1 MKSNTKKR
9 LIAFMLCMVLVLS
22 STISAF
28 ADDLD
33 TQTQDQTTTMAE
45 PTTGT
50 QEAVENKAQTEQPV
64 AETPAQ
70 NTEEVAPQTNDN
82 QSEAAEQPTVS
93 SEENNASN
101 ETIECE
107 ATQLKQ
113 EVDNGNDTKTTV
125 VADIPAGAFHA
136 HASEI
141 TMEVKRLSTE
151 DVDDAVIVKLIKN
164 ALTTNTSLSNYVL
177 YDVVFKVNNVE
188 TEPLK
193 SIDINFKGSG
203 LKVKDTKKATAF
215 YFAPAKSEDGIEE
228 DLLVE
233 LPQREDKIKELL
245 DTGTDKTREQIED
258 EFDFSELSVKDEV
271 ADELKM
277 EVRKNQVYGCYV
289 VEDTKETKKSKNTY
303 KSTTANISNDTTT
316 LANET
321 DEPPVVLSA
330 NEITLAYEY
339 GKLTA
344 SYTGSSTDYGYVWFR
359 NINNNG
365 FVAQSPTRYT
375 STTGTALGR
384 DIKADGT
391 ELYIALNGGALGYK
405 RNGVTNNKVQYYV
418 AVYNQKDIESDG
430 TPVSGAIPVATSSV
444 YNVTSYYEV
453 QNGSFETPEV
463 YSNYNHWQYSNSAYA
478 SAGGVWQTTGVGTG
492 NHASHDIEIIN
503 TEDGGFKS
511 PYSWYG
517 SDKAAD
523 GNQFAELNCEAAGAL
538 YQDVLTTPGET
549 LNYQLAHRA
558 RGSNANSTPETDTMY
573 VVIMSTEMAITQGV
587 TTQDKVQ
594 DIINNPGNYP
604 GATVAQYSATDQA
617 WSIHQGSYRVLASSQ
632 YSTRFFFVSGATA
645 SGKNTVGNFLDDIKF
660 TRDVLTPVEGTAN
673 VTFTKTINGL
683 ETSSEA
689 DKIARGLTFTVGGKT
704 LRYSDL
710 TWSWANGVY
719 TGSTTFTLSKS
730 ECGTLDVKE
739 EGTLDATGYTRS
751 SALFVNN
758 TIANN
763 GTSGSATVKVNRT
776 VAIEFKNNYTK
787 NSNPGGNGGSGEE
800 DKNVMTHEKY
810 IKKNADGTYDITLN
824 ASGSIGSQTNKAKLD
839 IVLVVDTSG
848 SMDDDDKLEDTKKA
862 INALVDVFANDDKKV
877 DVQYKL
883 VTFSTSSN
891 IKTDK
896 WVSGKSLKEKVK
908 KLEADGGT
916 NYDKGLANAATAI
929 NSSTREGAKK
939 IVIFLTDGQP
949 TYYGDRSKGYGNQ
962 TSKSTLDAA
971 IESARKISCS
981 GFYAVG
987 IGLPDTTNIYTH
999 DGTLNNQNNLKWN
1012 HGHWEGDWWSKGW
1025 VDDPCPDGGKN
1036 QDGYDVYEQISGLEI
1051 LTRVANATSANTK
1064 EPINL
1069 SSSSELT
1076 DKFKDIAGETLNF
1089 TCSNVVISDTLSKY
1103 VKTTDSSKIKV
1114 NVAKMNEDGKTFTDI
1129 SGDGREFTLEVAR
1142 SEAGGDVYEGTTKIA
1157 TARYSVDS
1165 ETGRETATLT
1175 FEPDYELKK
1184 DYYYYISITNV
1195 TPTDEAFNEYLTN
1208 GYPSEGS
1215 DYTDASGDGYVAI
1228 NTGDTITSSKKD
1240 GFYSNAKA
1248 TISYKWKNKEYKENY
1263 PNPVVQVE
1271 PITVKKE
1278 WDGIQNPTDTVLV
1291 QLVDK
1296 VGKPVEGRILKLS
1309 SQNDYTAKM
1318 AVEQASNY
1326 SGVREL
1332 KKVSK
1337 DTANAIQFEGSSYTM
1352 VDNNGTLSIGDSSYK
1367 VTYAN
1372 GNNSTYTITNTKS
1385 SQKIKILKKRSG
1397 SGSSDIYLKG
1407 AEFTLVNSKGNI
1419 IKIGTNTNGTYIS
1432 DENGLVLEGDIDYG
1446 TYTLKE
1452 VKAPSGYMLLESP
1465 VTINVDENGI
1475 TVANSPVGKVTC
1487 EKTDNNIYTISVTNA
1502 MLYSLPSTGGIGI
1515 YLYMIGG
1522 MLLMFAAVWILYKN
1536 KCKEVLGK

>member
-1 MKSNTKKR
+1 MKSKTFKR
-9 LIAFMLCMVLVLS
+9 CIAIMLCMVIVLS
-22 STISAF
+22 GSGYLLAESLQEGTIAGTETEVQSEEGTTVEEEQNST
-28 ADDLD
+28 DEGTVEVDVPENEEE
-33 TQTQDQTTTMAE
+33 QTQENAE
-45 PTTGT
+45 APAKEETPS
-50 QEAVENKAQTEQPV
+50 ETEEQV
-64 AETPAQ
+64 AETPAAE
-70 NTEEVAPQTNDN
+70 TPAEEEVAGQ
-82 QSEAAEQPTVS
+82 
-93 SEENNASN
+93 
-101 ETIECE
+101 
-107 ATQLKQ
+107 ATSITK
-113 EVDNGNDTKTTV
+113 EIKDANGNVICTV
-125 VADIPAGAFHA
+125 VADVPEGAFDA
-136 HASEI
+136 KPSELEM
-141 TMEVKRLSTE
+141 TVDTLTNTE
-151 DVDDAVIVKLIKN
+151 EENVGKLIED
-164 ALTTNTSLSNYVL
+164 ALTENTYVENCVM
-177 YDVVFKVNNVE
+177 YRVTFKVNGTD
-188 TEPLK
+188 TEPTK
-193 SIDINFKGSG
+193 SVDVDFKGTG
-203 LKVKDTKKATAF
+203 LQVADASEANVF
-215 YFAPAKSEDGIEE
+215 YFAPAKSESGINE
-228 DLLVE
+228 DTLVE
-233 LPQREDKIKELL
+233 IPQREAKMQELL
-245 DTGTDKTREQIED
+245 NAGTGKTREQLE
-258 EFDFSELSVKDEV
+258 EENDFSELTVQNGV
-271 ADELKM
+271 ASELKM
-277 EVRKNQVYGCYV
+277 EVRRNRIYGCYI
-289 VEDTKETKKSKNTY
+289 TKENVPEEDSDSY
-303 KSTTANISNDTTT
+303 
-316 LANET
+316 LANES
-321 DEPPVVLSA
+321 EE
-330 NEITLAYEY
+330 NQNLATQELNNGNVSLTYQY

-344 SYTGSSTDYGYVWFR
+344 SYDGNMDDYGYVWYR
-359 NINNNG
+359 NVNNG
-365 FVAQSPTRYT
+365 GFAAQEPTSYT
-375 STTGTALGR
+375 SATGTSLGR

-405 RNGVTNNKVQYYV
+405 KNGVANNKVQYYV
-418 AVYNQKDIESDG
+418 AVYKKADIESDG
-430 TPVSGAIPVATSSV
+430 TPISGATPVATSSV

-503 TEDGGFKS
+503 TEDDGFKS

-689 DKIARGLTFTVGGKT
+689 DKIARGLTFKVGGKT

-739 EGTLDATGYTRS
+739 EGKLDATGYTRS

-763 GTSGSATVKVNRT
+763 GTSGSATVKVNRA

-787 NSNPGGNGGSGEE
+787 NSGSGGNGGSGEE

-848 SMDDDDKLEDTKKA
+848 SMDEKSSNQAKKTKLEDTKDA
-862 INALVDVFANDDKKV
+862 INALVGVFANDDKKV

-883 VTFSTSSN
+883 VTFSDSSSM
-891 IKTDK
+891 KTDK
-896 WVSGKSLKEKVK
+896 WVSGDSLKEEVKSLKAK
-908 KLEADGGT
+908 GGT
-916 NYDKGLANAATAI
+916 NYDKGLAKAATAI

-949 TYYGDRSKGYGNQ
+949 TYYGDKKGCGSD
-962 TSKSTLDAA
+962 TSKNTLDAA
-971 IESARKISCS
+971 ITSAGEISCND
-981 GFYAVG
+981 FYAVG
-987 IGLPDTTNIYTH
+987 IGLPGEGGVPVYTY
-999 DGTLNNQNNLKWN
+999 DN
-1012 HGHWEGDWWSKGW
+1012 HRYHHNYYIS
-1025 VDDPCPDGGKN
+1025 
-1036 QDGYDVYEQISGLEI
+1036 EQISGLEI

-1103 VKTTDSSKIKV
+1103 VTTTDNSKIKV
-1114 NVAKMNEDGKTFTDI
+1114 NIAQMNDAGTAFTVI
-1129 SGDGREFTLEVAR
+1129 AGNGREFTLDKASSV
-1142 SEAGGDVYEGTTKIA
+1142 AGGEVYEGTKKIGTVRYNGDTK
-1157 TARYSVDS
+1157 
-1165 ETGRETATLT
+1165 TATLT
-1175 FEPDYELKK
+1175 FEQNYELKK
-1184 DYYYYISITNV
+1184 NYYYYISITNV

-1215 DYTDASGDGYVAI
+1215 DYTDASSDGYSAI
-1228 NTGDTITSSKKD
+1228 NKGNTITSSKKD
-1240 GFYSNAKA
+1240 GFYSNAEA

-1296 VGKPVEGRILKLS
+1296 SGNAVKDKILKLS
-1309 SQNDYTAKM
+1309 SQNDYTGKV

-1326 SGVREL
+1326 GGIREL
-1332 KKVSK
+1332 KEVTK
-1337 DTANAIQFEGSSYTM
+1337 DTEGAIKYEDKYYVM
-1352 VDNNGTLSIGDSSYK
+1352 IDNNGVQTLGNNAYK
-1367 VTYAN
+1367 VTYTSETKD
-1372 GNNSTYTITNTKS
+1372 GKVTYTVTNTKS
-1385 SQKIKILKKRSG
+1385 SQKIKVLKKQSG
-1397 SGSSDIYLKG
+1397 SGSSHVYLEG
-1407 AEFTLVNSKGNI
+1407 AEFTLKDNGGKIV
-1419 IKIGTNTNGTYIS
+1419 KIGTNTTGTYIS

-1446 TYTLKE
+1446 IYTLTE
-1452 VKAPSGYMLLESP
+1452 VKAPQGYTVLKDP
-1465 VTINVDENGI
+1465 VQVTVNENGI
-1475 TVANSPVGKVTC
+1475 TVNENEKVSYNKSESDDVYVIT
-1487 EKTDNNIYTISVTNA
+1487 VTND
-1502 MLYSLPSTGGIGI
+1502 MLYELPETGGIGI
-1515 YLYMIGG
+1515 FWYTIGG
-1522 MLLMFAAVWILYKN
+1522 MLLMMAAALVLYKR
-1536 KCKEVLGK
+1536 KCREVLNK

>member
-1 MKSNTKKR
+1 MKSKTFKR
-9 LIAFMLCMVLVLS
+9 CIAIMLCMVIVLS
-22 STISAF
+22 GSGYLLAESLQEGTTAGTETEVQSEEGTTVEEEQNST
-28 ADDLD
+28 DEGTVEVDVPED
-33 TQTQDQTTTMAE
+33 EEEQTQENAE
-45 PTTGT
+45 APA
-50 QEAVENKAQTEQPV
+50 QE
-64 AETPAQ
+64 ETPSE
-70 NTEEVAPQTNDN
+70 TEEQATEAPAT
-82 QSEAAEQPTVS
+82 EAPAEELVGQ
-93 SEENNASN
+93 
-101 ETIECE
+101 
-107 ATQLKQ
+107 ATSITK
-113 EVDNGNDTKTTV
+113 EIKDANGNVICTV
-125 VADIPAGAFHA
+125 VADVPEGAFDA
-136 HASEI
+136 KPSELEM
-141 TMEVKRLSTE
+141 TVDTLTNTE
-151 DVDDAVIVKLIKN
+151 EENVGKLIED
-164 ALTTNTSLSNYVL
+164 ALTENTYVENCVM
-177 YDVVFKVNNVE
+177 YRVTFKVNGTD
-188 TEPLK
+188 TEPTK
-193 SIDINFKGSG
+193 SVDVDFKGTG
-203 LKVKDTKKATAF
+203 LQVADASEANVF
-215 YFAPAKSEDGIEE
+215 YFAPAKSESGINE
-228 DLLVE
+228 DTLVE
-233 LPQREDKIKELL
+233 IPQREAKMQELL
-245 DTGTDKTREQIED
+245 NAGTGKTREQLE
-258 EFDFSELSVKDEV
+258 EENDFSELTVQNGV
-271 ADELKM
+271 ASELKM
-277 EVRKNQVYGCYV
+277 EVRRNRIYGCYI
-289 VEDTKETKKSKNTY
+289 TKENVPEEDSDSY
-303 KSTTANISNDTTT
+303 
-316 LANET
+316 LANES
-321 DEPPVVLSA
+321 EE
-330 NEITLAYEY
+330 NQNLATQELNNGNVSLTYQY

-344 SYTGSSTDYGYVWFR
+344 SYDGNMDDYGYVWYR
-359 NINNNG
+359 NVNNG
-365 FVAQSPTRYT
+365 GFAAQEPTSYT
-375 STTGTALGR
+375 SATGTSLGR

-405 RNGVTNNKVQYYV
+405 KNGVANNKVQYYV
-418 AVYNQKDIESDG
+418 AVYKKADIESDG
-430 TPVSGAIPVATSSV
+430 TPISGATPVATSSV

-503 TEDGGFKS
+503 TEDDGFKS

-689 DKIARGLTFTVGGKT
+689 DKIARGLTFKVGGKT

-739 EGTLDATGYTRS
+739 EGKLDATGYTRS

-763 GTSGSATVKVNRT
+763 GTSGSATVKVNRA

-787 NSNPGGNGGSGEE
+787 NSGSGGNGGSGEE

-848 SMDDDDKLEDTKKA
+848 SMDEKSSNQAKKTKLEDTKDA
-862 INALVDVFANDDKKV
+862 INALVGVFANDDKKV

-883 VTFSTSSN
+883 VTFSDSSSM
-891 IKTDK
+891 KTDK
-896 WVSGKSLKEKVK
+896 WVSGDSLKEEVKSLKAK
-908 KLEADGGT
+908 GGT
-916 NYDKGLANAATAI
+916 NYDKGLAKAATAI

-949 TYYGDRSKGYGNQ
+949 TYYGDKKGCGSD
-962 TSKSTLDAA
+962 TSKNTLDAA
-971 IESARKISCS
+971 ITSAGEISCND
-981 GFYAVG
+981 FYAVG
-987 IGLPDTTNIYTH
+987 IGLPGEGGVPVYTY
-999 DGTLNNQNNLKWN
+999 DN
-1012 HGHWEGDWWSKGW
+1012 HRYHHNYYIS
-1025 VDDPCPDGGKN
+1025 
-1036 QDGYDVYEQISGLEI
+1036 EQISGLEI

-1103 VKTTDSSKIKV
+1103 VTTTDNSKIKV
-1114 NVAKMNEDGKTFTDI
+1114 NIAQMNDAGTAFTVI
-1129 SGDGREFTLEVAR
+1129 AGNGREFTLDKASSV
-1142 SEAGGDVYEGTTKIA
+1142 AGGEVYEGTKKIGTVRYNGDTK
-1157 TARYSVDS
+1157 
-1165 ETGRETATLT
+1165 TATLT
-1175 FEPDYELKK
+1175 FEQNYELKK
-1184 DYYYYISITNV
+1184 NYYYYISITNV

-1215 DYTDASGDGYVAI
+1215 DYTDASSDGYSAI
-1228 NTGDTITSSKKD
+1228 NKGNTITSSKKD
-1240 GFYSNAKA
+1240 GFYSNAEA

-1296 VGKPVEGRILKLS
+1296 SGNAVKDKILKLS
-1309 SQNDYTAKM
+1309 SQNDYTGKV

-1326 SGVREL
+1326 GGIREL
-1332 KKVSK
+1332 KEVTK
-1337 DTANAIQFEGSSYTM
+1337 DTEGAIKYEDKYYVM
-1352 VDNNGTLSIGDSSYK
+1352 IDNNGVQTLGNNAYK
-1367 VTYAN
+1367 VTYTSETKD
-1372 GNNSTYTITNTKS
+1372 GKVTYTVTNTKS
-1385 SQKIKILKKRSG
+1385 SQKIKVLKKQSG
-1397 SGSSDIYLKG
+1397 SGSSHVYLEG
-1407 AEFTLVNSKGNI
+1407 AEFTLKDNGGKIV
-1419 IKIGTNTNGTYIS
+1419 KIGTNTTGTYIS

-1446 TYTLKE
+1446 IYTLTE
-1452 VKAPSGYMLLESP
+1452 VKAPQGYTVLKDP
-1465 VTINVDENGI
+1465 VQVTVNENGI
-1475 TVANSPVGKVTC
+1475 TVNENEKVSYNKSESDDVYVIT
-1487 EKTDNNIYTISVTNA
+1487 VTND
-1502 MLYSLPSTGGIGI
+1502 MLYELPETGGIGI
-1515 YLYMIGG
+1515 FWYTIGG
-1522 MLLMFAAVWILYKN
+1522 MLLMMAAALVLYKR
-1536 KCKEVLGK
+1536 KCREVLNK

>member
-1 MKSNTKKR
+1 MKSKTFKR
-9 LIAFMLCMVLVLS
+9 CIAIMLCMVIVLS
-22 STISAF
+22 GSGYLLAESLQEGTTAGTETEVQSEEGTTVEEEQNST
-28 ADDLD
+28 DEGTVEVDVPED
-33 TQTQDQTTTMAE
+33 EEEQTQENTEAPAQEETPSETEEQVTE
-45 PTTGT
+45 TPT
-50 QEAVENKAQTEQPV
+50 
-64 AETPAQ
+64 AETPAE
-70 NTEEVAPQTNDN
+70 EEVAGQ
-82 QSEAAEQPTVS
+82 
-93 SEENNASN
+93 
-101 ETIECE
+101 
-107 ATQLKQ
+107 ATSITK
-113 EVDNGNDTKTTV
+113 EIKDANGNVICTV
-125 VADIPAGAFHA
+125 VADVPEGAFDA
-136 HASEI
+136 KPSELEM
-141 TMEVKRLSTE
+141 TVDTLTNTE
-151 DVDDAVIVKLIKN
+151 EENVGKLIED
-164 ALTTNTSLSNYVL
+164 ALTENTYVENCVM
-177 YDVVFKVNNVE
+177 YRVTFKVNGTD
-188 TEPLK
+188 TEPTK
-193 SIDINFKGSG
+193 SVDVDFKGTG
-203 LKVKDTKKATAF
+203 LQVADASEANVF
-215 YFAPAKSEDGIEE
+215 YFAPAKSESGINE
-228 DLLVE
+228 DTLVE
-233 LPQREDKIKELL
+233 IPQREAKMQELL
-245 DTGTDKTREQIED
+245 NAGIGKTREQLE
-258 EFDFSELSVKDEV
+258 EENDFSELTVQNGV
-271 ADELKM
+271 ASELKM
-277 EVRKNQVYGCYV
+277 EIRRNRIYGCYI
-289 VEDTKETKKSKNTY
+289 TKENVPEENSDSY
-303 KSTTANISNDTTT
+303 
-316 LANET
+316 LANES
-321 DEPPVVLSA
+321 EE
-330 NEITLAYEY
+330 NQNLATQELNNGNVSLTYQY

-344 SYTGSSTDYGYVWFR
+344 SYDGNMDDYGYVWYR
-359 NINNNG
+359 NVNNG
-365 FVAQSPTRYT
+365 GFAAQEPTSYT
-375 STTGTALGR
+375 SATGTSLGR
-384 DIKADGT
+384 DIKTDGT

-418 AVYNQKDIESDG
+418 AVYNKKDIESDG
-430 TPVSGAIPVATSSV
+430 TPVSGATPVATSGIYS
-444 YNVTSYYEV
+444 VTSYYEV
-453 QNGSFETPEV
+453 QNGSFETPV
-463 YSNYNHWQYSNSAYA
+463 IDTTKYNHYQYSNSAYA
-478 SAGGVWQTTGVGTG
+478 SAGGVWQTTGVGIG
-492 NHASHDIEIIN
+492 DHASHDIEIIN
-503 TEDGGFKS
+503 TKDGRFKS

-594 DIINNPGNYP
+594 DIINNPENYP

-617 WSIHQGSYRVLASSQ
+617 WSIHRGSYRVLASSQ

-645 SGKNTVGNFLDDIKF
+645 SGKDTVGNFLDDIKF
-660 TRDVLTPVEGTAN
+660 TRDVLTPVKGTAN
-673 VTFTKTINGL
+673 VTFTKSINGL
-683 ETSSEA
+683 ESSSEA
-689 DKIARGLTFTVGGKT
+689 DKIARGLTFTVGSKT

-719 TGSTTFTLSKS
+719 TGSTTFTLSES

-739 EGTLDATGYTRS
+739 EGELDATGYTRS

-848 SMDDDDKLEDTKKA
+848 SMDEKSSNQAKKTKLEDTQDA
-862 INALVDVFANDDKKV
+862 INALVGVFANEDKKV

-883 VTFSTSSN
+883 VTFSDSSS

-896 WVSGKSLKEKVK
+896 WVSGDSLKKEVKSLT
-908 KLEADGGT
+908 ANGGT
-916 NYDKGLANAATAI
+916 NYDKGLAKAATAI

-949 TYYGDRSKGYGNQ
+949 TYYGDKKGCGSH
-962 TSKSTLDAA
+962 TSKNTLDAA
-971 IESARKISCS
+971 ITSAGEISCS
-981 GFYAVG
+981 DFYAVG
-987 IGLPDTTNIYTH
+987 IGLPGEVPVYTS
-999 DGTLNNQNNLKWN
+999 DECKF
-1012 HGHWEGDWWSKGW
+1012 DWWYGWRHKGSIY
-1025 VDDPCPDGGKN
+1025 KTF
-1036 QDGYDVYEQISGLEI
+1036 SGLEI
-1051 LTRVANATSANTK
+1051 LTSVSEATNANTK
-1064 EPINL
+1064 ESINL

-1129 SGDGREFTLEVAR
+1129 SGNGRKFTLEVAR

-1175 FEPDYELKK
+1175 FEPNYELEKN
-1184 DYYYYISITNV
+1184 YYYYISITNV

-1215 DYTDASGDGYVAI
+1215 DYTDASGEGYVAI

-1296 VGKPVEGRILKLS
+1296 SGKAVKDKILKLS
-1309 SQNDYTAKM
+1309 SQNDYAGKV

-1326 SGVREL
+1326 GGIREL
-1332 KKVSK
+1332 KEVTK
-1337 DTANAIQFEGSSYTM
+1337 DTEGAIKYEDKYYVM
-1352 VDNNGTLSIGDSSYK
+1352 IDNNGVQTLGNNAYK
-1367 VTYAN
+1367 VTYTSETKD
-1372 GNNSTYTITNTKS
+1372 GKVTYTVTNTKS
-1385 SQKIKILKKRSG
+1385 SQKIKVLKKQSG
-1397 SGSSDIYLKG
+1397 SGSSNVYLEG
-1407 AEFTLVNSKGNI
+1407 AEFTLKDNDGKIV
-1419 IKIGTNTNGTYIS
+1419 KIGTNTTGTYIS

-1446 TYTLKE
+1446 KYTLTE
-1452 VKAPSGYMLLESP
+1452 VKAPQGYTVLKDP
-1465 VTINVDENGI
+1465 VQVTVNENGI
-1475 TVANSPVGKVTC
+1475 TVNENEKVSYNKSESDDVYVIT
-1487 EKTDNNIYTISVTNA
+1487 VTND
-1502 MLYSLPSTGGIGI
+1502 MLYELPETGGIGI
-1515 YLYMIGG
+1515 FWYTIGG
-1522 MLLMFAAVWILYKN
+1522 MLLMMAAALVLYKR
-1536 KCKEVLGK
+1536 KCREVLNK

>member
-1 MKSNTKKR
+1 MKSKTFKR
-9 LIAFMLCMVLVLS
+9 CIAIMLCMVIVLS
-22 STISAF
+22 GSGYLLAESLQEGTTAGTETEVQSEEGTTVEEEQNST
-28 ADDLD
+28 DEGTVEVDVPED
-33 TQTQDQTTTMAE
+33 EEEQTQENAE
-45 PTTGT
+45 APAKEETSS
-50 QEAVENKAQTEQPV
+50 ETEEQVAETPV
-64 AETPAQ
+64 AETPA
-70 NTEEVAPQTNDN
+70 EEVAGQ
-82 QSEAAEQPTVS
+82 
-93 SEENNASN
+93 
-101 ETIECE
+101 
-107 ATQLKQ
+107 ATSITK
-113 EVDNGNDTKTTV
+113 EIKDANGNVICTV
-125 VADIPAGAFHA
+125 VADVPEGAFDA
-136 HASEI
+136 KPSELEM
-141 TMEVKRLSTE
+141 TVDTLTNTE
-151 DVDDAVIVKLIKN
+151 EENVGKLIED
-164 ALTTNTSLSNYVL
+164 ALTENTYAENCVMYRVT
-177 YDVVFKVNNVE
+177 FKVNGTD
-188 TEPLK
+188 TEPTK
-193 SIDINFKGSG
+193 SVDVDFKGTG
-203 LKVKDTKKATAF
+203 LQVADASEANVF
-215 YFAPAKSEDGIEE
+215 YFAPAKSESGINE
-228 DLLVE
+228 DTLVE
-233 LPQREDKIKELL
+233 IPQREAKMQELL
-245 DTGTDKTREQIED
+245 NAGTGKTREQLE
-258 EFDFSELSVKDEV
+258 EENDFSELTVQNGV
-271 ADELKM
+271 ASELKM
-277 EVRKNQVYGCYV
+277 EVRRNRIYGCYI
-289 VEDTKETKKSKNTY
+289 TKENVPEEDSDSY
-303 KSTTANISNDTTT
+303 
-316 LANET
+316 LANASE
-321 DEPPVVLSA
+321 E
-330 NEITLAYEY
+330 NQNLATQELTSGNVSLTYQY

-344 SYTGSSTDYGYVWFR
+344 SYDGNMDDYGYVWYR
-359 NINNNG
+359 NVNNG
-365 FVAQSPTRYT
+365 GFAAQEPTSYT
-375 STTGTALGR
+375 SATGTSLGR

-405 RNGVTNNKVQYYV
+405 KNGVTNNEVQYYV
-418 AVYNQKDIESDG
+418 AIYNKKDIESDG
-430 TPVSGAIPVATSSV
+430 TPVSGATPVATSGIYS
-444 YNVTSYYEV
+444 VTSYYEV

-645 SGKNTVGNFLDDIKF
+645 SGKDTVGNFLDDIKF

-689 DKIARGLTFTVGGKT
+689 DNIARGLTFKVGGKT
-704 LRYSDL
+704 LRFSDL

-848 SMDDDDKLEDTKKA
+848 SMDDDDKLEDTKSA
-862 INALVDVFANDDKKV
+862 INALVDVFANEDKKV

-929 NSSTREGAKK
+929 DSSTREGAKK
-939 IVIFLTDGQP
+939 IVIFLTDGKP
-949 TYYGDRSKGYGNQ
+949 TYYGNKQGYGSD
-962 TSKSTLDAA
+962 TSKNTLDAA
-971 IESARKISCS
+971 ITSAGEISCS
-981 GFYAVG
+981 DFYAVG
-987 IGLPDTTNIYTH
+987 IGLPGEKGVTVYTH
-999 DGTLNNQNNLKWN
+999 DDTMYWS
-1012 HGHWEGDWWSKGW
+1012 HGRGNCSKGGSKYEGW
-1025 VDDPCPDGGKN
+1025 RYT
-1036 QDGYDVYEQISGLEI
+1036 YDIYEQISGLEI

-1064 EPINL
+1064 ESINL

-1103 VKTTDSSKIKV
+1103 VTTTDNSKIKV
-1114 NVAKMNEDGKTFTDI
+1114 NIAQMNDAGTAFTDI
-1129 SGDGREFTLEVAR
+1129 AGNGREFTLTEAS
-1142 SEAGGDVYEGTTKIA
+1142 SEAGGVVYEGTEKIGTVRYNGDTK
-1157 TARYSVDS
+1157 
-1165 ETGRETATLT
+1165 TATLT

-1184 DYYYYISITNV
+1184 NYYYYVSITNV

-1215 DYTDASGDGYVAI
+1215 DYTDASSDGYLAI

-1248 TISYKWKNKEYKENY
+1248 TISYKWKNKEYTENY
-1263 PNPVVQVE
+1263 PAPVVQVE

-1296 VGKPVEGRILKLS
+1296 SGNAVEGKILKLS
-1309 SQNDYTAKM
+1309 SQNDYTGKV

-1326 SGVREL
+1326 GGIREL
-1332 KKVSK
+1332 KEVTK
-1337 DTANAIQFEGSSYTM
+1337 DTEGAIKYEDKYYVM
-1352 VDNNGTLSIGDSSYK
+1352 IDNNGVQTLGNNAYK
-1367 VTYAN
+1367 VTYTSETKD
-1372 GNNSTYTITNTKS
+1372 GKVTYTVTNTKS
-1385 SQKIKILKKRSG
+1385 SQKIKVLKKQSG
-1397 SGSSDIYLKG
+1397 SGSSNVYLEG
-1407 AEFTLVNSKGNI
+1407 AEFTLKDSDGNI
-1419 IKIGTNTNGTYIS
+1419 VKIGTNTTGTYIS

-1446 TYTLKE
+1446 KYTLTE
-1452 VKAPSGYMLLESP
+1452 VKAPQGYTVLKDP
-1465 VTINVDENGI
+1465 IQVTVDENGI
-1475 TVANSPVGKVTC
+1475 TVRENEKVSYSKSESDDVYVIT
-1487 EKTDNNIYTISVTNA
+1487 VTND
-1502 MLYSLPSTGGIGI
+1502 MLYELPETGGIGI
-1515 YLYMIGG
+1515 FWYTIGG
-1522 MLLMFAAVWILYKN
+1522 MLLMMAAALVLYKR
-1536 KCKEVLGK
+1536 KCREVLDR

>member
-1 MKSNTKKR
+1 MKSKTFKR
-9 LIAFMLCMVLVLS
+9 CIAIMLCMVIVLS
-22 STISAF
+22 GSGYLLAESLQEGTVETGTEVQPEEGTA
-28 ADDLD
+28 AEE
-33 TQTQDQTTTMAE
+33 QQTTDEGTVEVEVPKEEEQENTEAPAE
-45 PTTGT
+45 EKKEEEKAEAEIPTTENQTAENGT
-50 QEAVENKAQTEQPV
+50 EVENGTAVEVVGQ
-64 AETPAQ
+64 
-70 NTEEVAPQTNDN
+70 
-82 QSEAAEQPTVS
+82 
-93 SEENNASN
+93 
-101 ETIECE
+101 
-107 ATQLKQ
+107 ATSITK
-113 EVDNGNDTKTTV
+113 EIKDTDDKVMFTV
-125 VADIPAGAFHA
+125 VADVPENAFSA
-136 HASEI
+136 KPSELDMTVDTI
-141 TMEVKRLSTE
+141 TDKEEESIENLIKDSLTE
-151 DVDDAVIVKLIKN
+151 DTVFESCIMYRV
-164 ALTTNTSLSNYVL
+164 T
-177 YDVVFKVNNVE
+177 FKVNGVE
-188 TEPLK
+188 TEPAK
-193 SIDINFKGSG
+193 AVEVNFKGTN
-203 LKVKDTKKATAF
+203 LKVTDTEKTNVF
-215 YFAPAKSEDGIEE
+215 YFAPAKSESGINE
-228 DLLVE
+228 DSLIE
-233 LPQREDKIKELL
+233 IPQREAKMQELL
-245 DTGTDKTREQIED
+245 NAGTGKTREQLE
-258 EFDFSELSVKDEV
+258 EENDFSELTVQNGIAS
-271 ADELKM
+271 ELKM
-277 EVRKNQVYGCYV
+277 EVRRNRIYGCY
-289 VEDTKETKKSKNTY
+289 TIKENESEEIIN
-303 KSTTANISNDTTT
+303 NDYLTEEAEENLSVAE
-316 LANET
+316 LANGSAA
-321 DEPPVVLSA
+321 LSY
-330 NEITLAYEY
+330 NY
-339 GKLTA
+339 GKLIA
-344 SYTGSSTDYGYVWFR
+344 SYNGDASEYGYVWYR
-359 NINNNG
+359 SINNG
-365 FVAQSPTRYT
+365 VFAVQEPTAYT
-375 STTGTALGR
+375 STTGTNLGK
-384 DIKADGT
+384 DIKEDGT

-405 RNGVTNNKVQYYV
+405 SNGVTNTKVQYYV
-418 AVYNQKDIESDG
+418 AVYNKTDIQSDG
-430 TPVSGAIPVATSSV
+430 TPVDGATPIATSATFD
-444 YNVTSYYEV
+444 VTSYYEV
-453 QNGSFETPEV
+453 QNGSFETPKV

-645 SGKNTVGNFLDDIKF
+645 SGSNTVGNFLDDIKF

-689 DKIARGLTFTVGGKT
+689 DKIARGLTFKVGSKT

-739 EGTLDATGYTRS
+739 EGALDTTGYTRS

-776 VAIEFKNNYTK
+776 VVIEFKNNYTK

-848 SMDDDDKLEDTKKA
+848 SMDDDDKLKDTKSA
-862 INALVDVFANDDKKV
+862 INALVDVFANEDKKV

-949 TYYGDRSKGYGNQ
+949 TYYGDGPKGYGNQ

-999 DGTLNNQNNLKWN
+999 DGTLNNQGNLKWN
-1012 HGHWEGDWWSKGW
+1012 HGRHWERNGW
-1025 VDDPCPDGGKN
+1025 VDDPCPDGGQKLQIGRYN
-1036 QDGYDVYEQISGLEI
+1036 YYDVYEQISGLEI
-1051 LTRVANATSANTK
+1051 LTRVANATSANTR
-1064 EPINL
+1064 ESINL

-1103 VKTTDSSKIKV
+1103 VTTTDNSKIKV

-1129 SGDGREFTLEVAR
+1129 SGNGREFTLEVAR

-1195 TPTDEAFNEYLTN
+1195 IPTDEAFNEYLAN
-1208 GYPSEGS
+1208 GYPSRGS
-1215 DYTDASGDGYVAI
+1215 EYTDASDNGYLAV
-1228 NTGDTITSSKKD
+1228 NSGTSSEKE
-1240 GFYSNAKA
+1240 GFYSNTEA
-1248 TISYKWKNKEYKENY
+1248 TISYKWKDKDYTEKY
-1263 PNPVVQVE
+1263 PDPVVQVD
-1271 PITVKKE
+1271 PINVKKE
-1278 WDGIQNPTDTVLV
+1278 WDGVKNPTDTILV

-1296 VGKPVEGRILKLS
+1296 AGKPVEGRILKLS

-1326 SGVREL
+1326 GGLREL
-1332 KKVSK
+1332 KEVTK
-1337 DTANAIQFEGSSYTM
+1337 DTEGAIKYENKYYIMLESDGIQSLGN
-1352 VDNNGTLSIGDSSYK
+1352 DSYK
-1367 VTYAN
+1367 VTYKTETKD
-1372 GNNSTYTITNTKS
+1372 GKVTYTVTNTKS
-1385 SQKIKILKKRSG
+1385 SQKIKVLKKQSG
-1397 SGSSDIYLKG
+1397 SGSSNVYLEG
-1407 AEFTLVNSKGNI
+1407 AEFTLKDNGGKIV
-1419 IKIGTNTNGTYIS
+1419 KIGTNTTGTYIS

-1446 TYTLKE
+1446 KYTLTE
-1452 VKAPSGYMLLESP
+1452 VKAPQGYTVLKDP
-1465 VTINVDENGI
+1465 IQVTVDENGI
-1475 TVANSPVGKVTC
+1475 TVQENEKVSYNKSESDDVYVIT
-1487 EKTDNNIYTISVTNA
+1487 VTND
-1502 MLYSLPSTGGIGI
+1502 MLYELPSTGGIGI
-1515 YLYMIGG
+1515 FWYTIGG
-1522 MLLMFAAVWILYKN
+1522 MLLMMAAALILYKR
-1536 KCKEVLGK
+1536 KCREVLNR

>member
-1 MKSNTKKR
+1 MKSKTFKR
-9 LIAFMLCMVLVLS
+9 CIAIMLCMVIVLS
-22 STISAF
+22 GSGYLLAESLQEGTTAGTETEVQSEEGTTVEEEQNST
-28 ADDLD
+28 DEGTVEVDVPED
-33 TQTQDQTTTMAE
+33 EEEQTQENAE
-45 PTTGT
+45 APA
-50 QEAVENKAQTEQPV
+50 QEETSSETEEQV
-64 AETPAQ
+64 AETPAE
-70 NTEEVAPQTNDN
+70 EEVAGQ
-82 QSEAAEQPTVS
+82 
-93 SEENNASN
+93 
-101 ETIECE
+101 
-107 ATQLKQ
+107 ATSITK
-113 EVDNGNDTKTTV
+113 EIKDANGNVICTV
-125 VADIPAGAFHA
+125 VADVPEGAFNA
-136 HASEI
+136 KPSELEM
-141 TMEVKRLSTE
+141 TVDALTNTE
-151 DVDDAVIVKLIKN
+151 EENVGKLIED
-164 ALTTNTSLSNYVL
+164 ALAENTYAENCVMYRVT
-177 YDVVFKVNNVE
+177 FKVNGTD
-188 TEPLK
+188 TEPTK
-193 SIDINFKGSG
+193 SVDVDFKGTG
-203 LKVKDTKKATAF
+203 LQVADASEANVF
-215 YFAPAKSEDGIEE
+215 YFAPAKSESGINE
-228 DLLVE
+228 DTLVE
-233 LPQREDKIKELL
+233 IPQREAKMHELL
-245 DTGTDKTREQIED
+245 NAGTGKTREQLE
-258 EFDFSELSVKDEV
+258 EENDFSELTVQNGV
-271 ADELKM
+271 ASELKM
-277 EVRKNQVYGCYV
+277 EVRRNRIYGCYI
-289 VEDTKETKKSKNTY
+289 TKENTSEENSDSY
-303 KSTTANISNDTTT
+303 LTNASEENQN
-316 LANET
+316 LATQELTSGNVSLT
-321 DEPPVVLSA
+321 
-330 NEITLAYEY
+330 YQY

-344 SYTGSSTDYGYVWFR
+344 SYDGNMDDYGYVWYR
-359 NINNNG
+359 NVNNG
-365 FVAQSPTRYT
+365 GFAAQEPTSYT
-375 STTGTALGR
+375 SATGTSLGR

-430 TPVSGAIPVATSSV
+430 TPVSGATPVATSSV

-689 DKIARGLTFTVGGKT
+689 DNIARELTFKVGGKT

-848 SMDDDDKLEDTKKA
+848 SMNEKSSNQAKKTKLEDTKDA
-862 INALVDVFANDDKKV
+862 INALVGVFANEDKKV

-883 VTFSTSSN
+883 VTFSDSSS

-896 WVSGKSLKEKVK
+896 WVSGDSLKKEVKSLT
-908 KLEADGGT
+908 ANGGT
-916 NYDKGLANAATAI
+916 NYDKGLAKAATAI

-949 TYYGDRSKGYGNQ
+949 TYYGDKKGYGSY
-962 TSKSTLDAA
+962 TSKNTLDAA
-971 IESARKISCS
+971 ITSAGKISCS
-981 GFYAVG
+981 DFYAVG
-987 IGLPDTTNIYTH
+987 IGLPGEKGVTVYTH
-999 DGTLNNQNNLKWN
+999 DDNMYWS
-1012 HGHWEGDWWSKGW
+1012 HGRGNCSKGGSKYEEGW
-1025 VDDPCPDGGKN
+1025 YGYT
-1036 QDGYDVYEQISGLEI
+1036 YDVYEQISGLEI

-1064 EPINL
+1064 ESINL

-1103 VKTTDSSKIKV
+1103 VTTTGNSKIKV
-1114 NVAKMNEDGKTFTDI
+1114 NIAQMNDAGTDFTDI
-1129 SGDGREFTLEVAR
+1129 AGKGREFTLDKASSV
-1142 SEAGGDVYEGTTKIA
+1142 AGGEVYEGTKKIGTVRYNGDTK
-1157 TARYSVDS
+1157 TA
-1165 ETGRETATLT
+1165 ALT
-1175 FEPDYELKK
+1175 FEPNYELKK
-1184 DYYYYISITNV
+1184 NYYYYISITNV

-1215 DYTDASGDGYVAI
+1215 DYTDASSDGYLAI

-1248 TISYKWKNKEYKENY
+1248 TISYKWKNKEYTENY

-1291 QLVDK
+1291 QLVDIH
-1296 VGKPVEGRILKLS
+1296 GNAVEGKILKLS
-1309 SQNDYTAKM
+1309 SQNDYAGKV

-1326 SGVREL
+1326 GGIREL
-1332 KKVSK
+1332 KEVTK
-1337 DTANAIQFEGSSYTM
+1337 DTEGAIKYEDKYYVM
-1352 VDNNGTLSIGDSSYK
+1352 IDNNGVQTLGNNAYK
-1367 VTYAN
+1367 VTYTSETKDGKVTA
-1372 GNNSTYTITNTKS
+1372 YTVTNTKS
-1385 SQKIKILKKRSG
+1385 SQKIKVLKKQSG
-1397 SGSSDIYLKG
+1397 SGSSHVYLEG
-1407 AEFTLVNSKGNI
+1407 AEFTLKDNGGKIV
-1419 IKIGTNTNGTYIS
+1419 KIGTNTTGTYIS

-1446 TYTLKE
+1446 EYTLTE
-1452 VKAPSGYMLLESP
+1452 VKAPQGYTVLKDP
-1465 VTINVDENGI
+1465 IRVTVDENGI
-1475 TVANSPVGKVTC
+1475 TVRENEKVSYSKSESDDVYVIT
-1487 EKTDNNIYTISVTNA
+1487 VTND
-1502 MLYSLPSTGGIGI
+1502 MLYELPETGGIGI
-1515 YLYMIGG
+1515 FWYTIGG
-1522 MLLMFAAVWILYKN
+1522 MLLMMAAALVLYKR
-1536 KCKEVLGK
+1536 KCREVLNK

>member
-1 MKSNTKKR
+1 MKSKTFKR
-9 LIAFMLCMVLVLS
+9 CIAIMLCMVIVLS
-22 STISAF
+22 GSGYLLAESLQEGTTAGTETEVQSEEGTTVEEEQNST
-28 ADDLD
+28 DEGTVEVDVPED
-33 TQTQDQTTTMAE
+33 EEEQTQENAE
-45 PTTGT
+45 APAKEETPS
-50 QEAVENKAQTEQPV
+50 ETEEQV
-64 AETPAQ
+64 AEIPAEETPA
-70 NTEEVAPQTNDN
+70 EEVAGQ
-82 QSEAAEQPTVS
+82 
-93 SEENNASN
+93 
-101 ETIECE
+101 
-107 ATQLKQ
+107 ATSITK
-113 EVDNGNDTKTTV
+113 EIKDANGNVICTV
-125 VADIPAGAFHA
+125 VADVPEGAFDA
-136 HASEI
+136 KPSELEM
-141 TMEVKRLSTE
+141 TVDTLTNTE
-151 DVDDAVIVKLIKN
+151 EENVGKLIED
-164 ALTTNTSLSNYVL
+164 ALAENTYVENCVM
-177 YDVVFKVNNVE
+177 YRVTFKVNGTD
-188 TEPLK
+188 TEPTK
-193 SIDINFKGSG
+193 AVDVNFKGTN
-203 LKVKDTKKATAF
+203 LEVADDMEANVF
-215 YFAPAKSEDGIEE
+215 YFAPAKSENEIDK
-228 DLLVE
+228 DTLVE
-233 LPQREDKIKELL
+233 IPQREAKMQELL
-245 DTGTDKTREQIED
+245 NAGTGKTREQLE
-258 EFDFSELSVKDEV
+258 EENDFSELTVQNGV
-271 ADELKM
+271 ASELKM
-277 EVRKNQVYGCYV
+277 EVRRNRIYGCYI
-289 VEDTKETKKSKNTY
+289 TKENASEENSDSY
-303 KSTTANISNDTTT
+303 
-316 LANET
+316 LANES
-321 DEPPVVLSA
+321 EE
-330 NEITLAYEY
+330 NQNLATQELTSGNVSLTYQY

-344 SYTGSSTDYGYVWFR
+344 SYDGNMDDYGYVWYR
-359 NINNNG
+359 NVNNG
-365 FVAQSPTRYT
+365 GFAAQEPTSYT
-375 STTGTALGR
+375 SATGTSLGR

-405 RNGVTNNKVQYYV
+405 KNGVTNNEVQYYV
-418 AVYNQKDIESDG
+418 AVYNKEDIESDG
-430 TPVSGAIPVATSSV
+430 TPVSGATPVATSGIYS
-444 YNVTSYYEV
+444 VTSYYEV
-453 QNGSFETPEV
+453 QNGSFETPKV

-573 VVIMSTEMAITQGV
+573 VVIMSTEMAITQSV

-617 WSIHQGSYRVLASSQ
+617 WSIHQGSYRVLSSSQ

-645 SGKNTVGNFLDDIKF
+645 SGSNTVGNFLDDIKF

-673 VTFTKTINGL
+673 ATFTKTINGL

-689 DKIARGLTFTVGGKT
+689 DKIARGLTFTVGSKT
-704 LRYSDL
+704 IQYSDL

-739 EGTLDATGYTRS
+739 EGKLDATGYTRS

-848 SMDDDDKLEDTKKA
+848 SMDDDDKLEDTKSA
-862 INALVDVFANDDKKV
+862 INALVDVFANEDKKV

-929 NSSTREGAKK
+929 NSSAREGAKK

-949 TYYGDRSKGYGNQ
+949 TYYGDGPKGYGNK

-999 DGTLNNQNNLKWN
+999 DGTLNNQDNLKWN
-1012 HGHWEGDWWSKGW
+1012 HGHWERNWWGKEW

-1064 EPINL
+1064 ESINL

-1103 VKTTDSSKIKV
+1103 VTTTGNSKIKV
-1114 NVAKMNEDGKTFTDI
+1114 NIAQMNDAGTAFTDI
-1129 SGDGREFTLEVAR
+1129 AGDGREFTLTEAS
-1142 SEAGGDVYEGTTKIA
+1142 SEAGGEVYEGTEKIGTVRYNGDTK
-1157 TARYSVDS
+1157 
-1165 ETGRETATLT
+1165 TATLT
-1175 FEPDYELKK
+1175 FEPNYELKK
-1184 DYYYYISITNV
+1184 NYYYYISITNV

-1215 DYTDASGDGYVAI
+1215 DYTDASSDGYLAI

-1240 GFYSNAKA
+1240 GFYSNAEA
-1248 TISYKWKNKEYKENY
+1248 TISYKWKNKDYTENY
-1263 PNPVVQVE
+1263 PNPVVQVD

-1296 VGKPVEGRILKLS
+1296 SGNAVEGKILNLS
-1309 SQNDYTAKM
+1309 LQKDYTGKI

-1326 SGVREL
+1326 DGIREL
-1332 KKVSK
+1332 KEVTK
-1337 DTANAIQFEGSSYTM
+1337 DTEGAIKYEDKYYVM
-1352 VDNNGTLSIGDSSYK
+1352 IDNNGVQTLGNNAYK
-1367 VTYAN
+1367 VTYTSETKD
-1372 GNNSTYTITNTKS
+1372 GKVTYTVTNTKS
-1385 SQKIKILKKRSG
+1385 LQKIKVLKKQSG
-1397 SGSSDIYLKG
+1397 SGSSNVYLEG
-1407 AEFTLVNSKGNI
+1407 AEFTLKDNDGKIV
-1419 IKIGTNTNGTYIS
+1419 KIGTNTTGTYIS

-1446 TYTLKE
+1446 KYTLTE
-1452 VKAPSGYMLLESP
+1452 VKAPPGYTVLKDP
-1465 VTINVDENGI
+1465 IQVTVDENGI
-1475 TVANSPVGKVTC
+1475 RVQENEKVSYNKSESDDVYVIT
-1487 EKTDNNIYTISVTNA
+1487 VTND
-1502 MLYSLPSTGGIGI
+1502 MLYELPETGGIGI
-1515 YLYMIGG
+1515 FWYTIGG
-1522 MLLMFAAVWILYKN
+1522 MLLMMAAALILYKR
-1536 KCKEVLGK
+1536 KCREVLDK

>member
-1 MKSNTKKR
+1 MKSKTFKR
-9 LIAFMLCMVLVLS
+9 CIAIMLCMVIVLS
-22 STISAF
+22 GSGYLLAESLQEGTVETGTEVQPEEGTAVEE
-28 ADDLD
+28 
-33 TQTQDQTTTMAE
+33 QQTTDEGTVEVEVPKEEEQENTEAPAE
-45 PTTGT
+45 
-50 QEAVENKAQTEQPV
+50 EEKEEKAE
-64 AETPAQ
+64 AETPTTENQTAE
-70 NTEEVAPQTNDN
+70 NGTEE
-82 QSEAAEQPTVS
+82 EAVGQ
-93 SEENNASN
+93 
-101 ETIECE
+101 
-107 ATQLKQ
+107 ATSI
-113 EVDNGNDTKTTV
+113 TKEIKDADDKVIFTV
-125 VADIPAGAFHA
+125 VADIPENAFSA
-136 HASEI
+136 KPSELDMTVDTI
-141 TMEVKRLSTE
+141 TDKEEESIENLIKDSLTE
-151 DVDDAVIVKLIKN
+151 DTVFESCVMYRV
-164 ALTTNTSLSNYVL
+164 T
-177 YDVVFKVNNVE
+177 FKVNGVE
-188 TEPLK
+188 TEPAK
-193 SIDINFKGSG
+193 AVAVNFKGTN
-203 LKVKDTKKATAF
+203 LKVTDTEKTNVF
-215 YFAPAKSEDGIEE
+215 YFAPAKSESGINE
-228 DLLVE
+228 DSLIE
-233 LPQREDKIKELL
+233 IPQRKAKMQELL
-245 DTGTDKTREQIED
+245 NAGTGKTREQLE
-258 EFDFSELSVKDEV
+258 EENDFSELTVQNGV
-271 ADELKM
+271 ASELKM
-277 EVRKNQVYGCYV
+277 EVRRNRIYGCYI
-289 VEDTKETKKSKNTY
+289 TKENVPEENLDSY
-303 KSTTANISNDTTT
+303 
-316 LANET
+316 LANES
-321 DEPPVVLSA
+321 EE
-330 NEITLAYEY
+330 NQNLATQELNNGNVSLTYQY

-344 SYTGSSTDYGYVWFR
+344 SYDGNMDDYGYVWYR
-359 NINNNG
+359 NVNDGG
-365 FVAQSPTRYT
+365 FAAQEPTLYT
-375 STTGTALGR
+375 SATGTSLGR
-384 DIKADGT
+384 DIKTDGT

-418 AVYNQKDIESDG
+418 AVYNKADIESDG
-430 TPVSGAIPVATSSV
+430 TPVSGATPVATSGIHS
-444 YNVTSYYEV
+444 VTSYYEV
-453 QNGSFETPEV
+453 QNGSFETPV
-463 YSNYNHWQYSNSAYA
+463 IDTTKYNHYQYSNSAYA

-492 NHASHDIEIIN
+492 NDANHDIEIIN

-523 GNQFAELNCEAAGAL
+523 GNQFAELNCQAAGAL

-573 VVIMSTEMAITQGV
+573 VVIMSTEMAVTQGV

-594 DIINNPGNYP
+594 KIINNPGNYP

-645 SGKNTVGNFLDDIKF
+645 SGKDTVGNFLDDIKF

-689 DKIARGLTFTVGGKT
+689 DKIARELIFKVGGKT
-704 LRYSDL
+704 LRYRDL

-730 ECGTLDVKE
+730 GTLYVKE

-810 IKKNADGTYDITLN
+810 IKKNTDGTYDITLN

-848 SMDDDDKLEDTKKA
+848 SMNGDKLEDTKSA
-862 INALVDVFANDDKKV
+862 INALVDVFANEDKKV

-883 VTFSTSSN
+883 VTFSDSSN
-891 IKTDK
+891 IETDE
-896 WVSGKSLKEKVK
+896 WVSGDSLKKKVRSLTAK
-908 KLEADGGT
+908 GGT

-949 TYYGDRSKGYGNQ
+949 TYYGDGSKGYGNK

-981 GFYAVG
+981 DFYAVG

-999 DGTLNNQNNLKWN
+999 DGTYDDQSNLYWN
-1012 HGHWEGDWWSKGW
+1012 HGHWEENWWSKEW
-1025 VDDPCPDGGKN
+1025 VEDPCPDH
-1036 QDGYDVYEQISGLEI
+1036 GYKEEGWDSWGRRVTYDICEKISGLEI

-1103 VKTTDSSKIKV
+1103 VTTTDSSKIKV

-1129 SGDGREFTLEVAR
+1129 SGSGREFTLEVAR

-1195 TPTDEAFNEYLTN
+1195 IPTDEAFNEYLAN
-1208 GYPSEGS
+1208 GYPSRGS
-1215 DYTDASGDGYVAI
+1215 GYTDASDNGYLAV
-1228 NTGDTITSSKKD
+1228 NSGTSSEKE
-1240 GFYSNAKA
+1240 GFYSNTEA
-1248 TISYKWKNKEYKENY
+1248 TISYKWKDKDYTEKY
-1263 PNPVVQVE
+1263 PDPVVQVD
-1271 PITVKKE
+1271 PINVKKE
-1278 WDGIQNPTDTVLV
+1278 WDGVKNPTDTILV

-1296 VGKPVEGRILKLS
+1296 AGKPVEGRILKLS
-1309 SQNDYTAKM
+1309 SQIDYTAKM

-1326 SGVREL
+1326 GGLREL
-1332 KKVSK
+1332 KEVTK
-1337 DTANAIQFEGSSYTM
+1337 DTEGAIKYENKYYIMLESDGIQSLGN
-1352 VDNNGTLSIGDSSYK
+1352 DSYK
-1367 VTYAN
+1367 VTYKTETKD
-1372 GNNSTYTITNTKS
+1372 GKVTYTVTNTKS
-1385 SQKIKILKKRSG
+1385 SQKIKVLKKQSG
-1397 SGSSDIYLKG
+1397 SGASNVYLKD
-1407 AEFTLVNSKGNI
+1407 AEFSLKDNTGNI
-1419 IKIGTNTNGTYIS
+1419 VKVGVNTTGTYIS
-1432 DENGLVLEGDIDYG
+1432 DDNGLVIEGDISYG
-1446 TYTLKE
+1446 TYILTE
-1452 VKAPSGYMLLESP
+1452 IKAPKGFVLLENP
-1465 VTINVDENGI
+1465 IQITVDENGI
-1475 TVANSPVGKVTC
+1475 TVKEDKNVSYSKSESDSLYVIT
-1487 EKTDNNIYTISVTNA
+1487 VTND
-1502 MLYSLPSTGGIGI
+1502 MVYDLPSAGGIGI
-1515 YLYMIGG
+1515 FWYTIGG
-1522 MLLMFAAVWILYKN
+1522 MLLMMAAALILYKR
-1536 KCKEVLGK
+1536 KCREVLDR